1 MKRSIHFCRSSLV
14 TKLAVLLLIVG
25 CAAMLIS
32 QQAQIRANAAE
43 AEQLSQQA
51 AQLEQANRDLTED
64 IAALGS
70 DDSVREIAQEELGL
84 VEDGQ
89 IIFVDA
95 GE

>member
-1 MKRSIHFCRSSLV
+1 M

>member
-1 MKRSIHFCRSSLV
+1 M
-14 TKLAVLLLIVG
+14 LLLIVG